1 VPDYPNETNPTI
13 MNNLRQLL
21 APTLSLVLLSGTAL
35 ATPVVHKMPAVSGK
49 DLNGTPW
56 SVPMGLPAE
65 RTLVLLGF
73 DEPQQEAIDTWTQGL
88 GLDQPSNTI
97 PWVEM
102 PLIEN
107 PGMFMRWFIDTGMRG
122 GIKGRYQRSHVW
134 TAYTDKKAF
143 LQSCGITSESQ
154 IRVLVVD
161 RTGRIL
167 QSESGEYTK
176 EGAARILLAL
186 RESKSVKSRQ
196 Q

>member
-1 VPDYPNETNPTI
+1 

-35 ATPVVHKMPAVSGK
+35 ATPAVHKMPTASGK

-65 RTLVLLGF
+65 RTLVLIGF
-73 DEPQQEAIDTWTQGL
+73 DEPQQEAIDTWTQCL
-88 GLDQPSNTI
+88 GLDQPTNMI

-134 TAYTDKKAF
+134 TAYTDKEAF
-143 LQSCGITSESQ
+143 LQSCGITSESE

-167 QSESGEYTK
+167 HAEAGEYSK
-176 EGAARILLAL
+176 GGSSRILSAL

>member
-1 VPDYPNETNPTI
+1 
-13 MNNLRQLL
+13 MKKLRHLI
-21 APTLSLVLLSGTAL
+21 APTLSLVLICDNAL
-35 ATPVVHKMPAVSGK
+35 ATPSVNTMPLTTGK

-56 SVPMGLPAE
+56 SVPKGLPAE
-65 RTLVLLGF
+65 RTLVLIGF
-73 DEPQQEAIDTWTQGL
+73 DEPQQAAIDTWTQGL
-88 GLDQPSNTI
+88 GLDQPVNKI

-102 PLIEN
+102 PLIDN

-122 GIKGRYQRSHVW
+122 GIKGRFQRSHVW

-143 LQSCGITSESQ
+143 LQSCGITSESE

-176 EGAARILLAL
+176 EGATRILNAL
-186 RESKSVKSRQ
+186 REPKSMKSRQ

>member
-1 VPDYPNETNPTI
+1 

>member
-1 VPDYPNETNPTI
+1 MKT
-13 MNNLRQLL
+13 LRQLL
-21 APTLSLVLLSGTAL
+21 THSLPLILLYSSAL
-35 ATPVVHKMPAVSGK
+35 ATPVNTMPVTSGK

-56 SVPMGLPAE
+56 SVPKSLPGNP
-65 RTLVLLGF
+65 TLVLLGF
-73 DEPQQEAIDTWTQGL
+73 DEPQQAAIDTWTQGL
-88 GLDQPSNTI
+88 GLDEPTNTI

-143 LQSCGITSESQ
+143 LQSCGITSERD

-161 RTGRIL
+161 RTGKIL
-167 QSESGEYTK
+167 QSESGPHTK
-176 EGAARILLAL
+176 EGAARLLKAL
-186 RESKSVKSRQ
+186 AELP
-196 Q
+196 

>member
-1 VPDYPNETNPTI
+1 MSELPEHSTPVRRKNV
-13 MNNLRQLL
+13 RQRLL
-21 APTLSLVLLSGTAL
+21 PFLAFIILPCTAL
-35 ATPVVHKMPAVSGK
+35 PNVPKNMMPYISGK
-49 DLNGTPW
+49 DLNGTPC
-56 SVPMGLPAE
+56 SVPKGLSAE

-88 GLDQPSNTI
+88 GLDQPTNTI

-122 GIKGRYQRSHVW
+122 GIKGRFQRSHVW

-143 LQSCGITSESQ
+143 LQSCGITSENEIQ
-154 IRVLVVD
+154 VLVVD
-161 RTGRIL
+161 RTGTIL
-167 QSESGEYTK
+167 HSESGAYTK
-176 EGAARILLAL
+176 ECAAKLLTAL
-186 RESKSVKSRQ
+186 REPKTLKSRQ